1 MNCLT
6 CRRVIPYTL
15 KDVENSKEILFYEVC
30 IHGHGQQEKKIIQHP
45 LCKECVMHFS
55 DNWKELKELK

>member
-6 CRRVIPYTL
+6 CNREIPYTL
-15 KDVENSKEILFYEVC
+15 KDAEDAKDILFYEVC
-30 IHGHGQQEKKIIQHP
+30 IRGIGQQEKKIIQHP